1 MPIMATC
8 VPLATAW
15 SATAQPDWA
24 AAPYT
29 FHQGLS
35 CLYHDKKW
43 SNTGMGTVMILLYS
57 VVGAHKLP
65 LRKSKEGSNSML
77 MESLMEW
84 RF

>member
-15 SATAQPDWA
+15 VTAQPDWA

-35 CLYHDKKW
+35 CLYH
-43 SNTGMGTVMILLYS
+43 GMGTVMILLYS